1 MSELIEFQQQ
11 QIAALQRELETVNQ
25 MIEQLLK
32 IIKSDK

>member
-11 QIAALQRELETVNQ
+11 QIAALQRELETVNK

>member
-1 MSELIEFQQQ
+1 MADLIEFQQQ
-11 QIAALQRELETVNQ
+11 QIAALQRELETVNK